1 MVRFGKNGDCQERQE
16 LLQSL
21 KEISMEHNG
30 KHFTNH
36 ITNDNGK
43 TLCLCLI
50 VQTNFINIS
59 DNSFS

>member
-1 MVRFGKNGDCQERQE
+1 MMVRFGKNGDCQERQE

-43 TLCLCLI
+43 TLCLI
-50 VQTNFINIS
+50 MS
-59 DNSFS
+59 NSLN